1 MTRKTCYK
9 ELGAI
14 FVEEVLLKRQGDSNP
29 YCCLHYK
36 LASIQVFCIQ
46 NCLLRTNPMPSVVI
60 VATLYT

>member
-29 YCCLHYK
+29 CFLF
-36 LASIQVFCIQ
+36 I
-46 NCLLRTNPMPSVVI
+46 VV
-60 VATLYT
+60 YTTS